1 MLFACFFKFLDF
13 FLKRIDFLRLP
24 MENLAVSV
32 KLESGRIALHRGD
45 IVLMIVQNAE
55 TMGVRELEQF
65 IQSKGLRDRAVL
77 PDSKNRIQEYI
88 KDAALF
94 VLSSDYEGIPNALIE
109 AMAIGLPC
117 VSTDCSPGGA
127 RELIN
132 NGENGV
138 IAECGNSDALAKA
151 MVLLLEDRENAQK
164 MGINARRICRRVDKD
179 LVCDR
184 WHDFIID
191 CWRKENEC

>member
-13 FLKRIDFLRLP
+13 SLKRIDFLRLP

-45 IVLMIVQNAE
+45 IVLMIVQNAK
-55 TMGVRELEQF
+55 TMGVRKLEQF

-132 NGENGV
+132 DGENGV
-138 IAECGNSDALAKA
+138 IVECGNSDALAKA

-184 WHDFIID
+184 WLDFIMD
-191 CWRKENEC
+191 